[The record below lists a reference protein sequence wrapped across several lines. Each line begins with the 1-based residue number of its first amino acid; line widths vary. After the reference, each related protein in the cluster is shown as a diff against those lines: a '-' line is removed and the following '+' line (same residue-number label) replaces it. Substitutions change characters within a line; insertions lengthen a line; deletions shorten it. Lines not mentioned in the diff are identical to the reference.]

1 MFQKLIKL
9 LKNQVLIYFLIRYGV
24 YFLQFIIS
32 ILIAVKLGT
41 YYFGLWSFFLLI
53 MSYFQIFDFG
63 IPNSLSI
70 LLVQN
75 KNEEEKTRDIVKTS
89 FYLIT
94 ILILGVVLI
103 GSYYLFFGESYIG
116 KYKVGNYFYYICI
129 LISFGYFNRLLMTIH
144 RVKNKLIE
152 ISFFQAIIQILVFIS
167 IFLAEG
173 KQLLNLI
180 IGSYLVG
187 NILSFLVFTFSKT
200 IPSKGVFVKTYA
212 RSLVKK
218 GWFLFIYN
226 FCFYLLAISVRTVVS
241 VFYSVEE
248 FAFFSFSYTM
258 ASAIILLLEATGFVI
273 FPKMIDKLAN
283 DNLTEVKKLLSL
295 IKEQYVTIA
304 YGLIYMALIFFPI
317 LLDFIPKYKDA
328 LMSLNLTAL
337 TIVLYINAF
346 GYNTYL
352 IANNFEKLISTVSV
366 LILALNLMFAI
377 LISYFFPNN
386 YSFVILSLFVTY
398 MLYTIILT
406 YYGNLKM
413 KTPKSIFMCFL
424 ESYPLRILVPHLLA
438 VLISFINKKGDFLLM
453 LLPFSIYIFF
463 NIKNIKSLIFVFL
476 KILKNPK
483 IISI

>member
-1 MFQKLIKL
+1 MKIMFQKLIKL

-129 LISFGYFNRLLMTIH
+129 LISFGYFNKLLMTIH

-187 NILSFLVFTFSKT
+187 NILSFLVFTFSTT

-304 YGLIYMALIFFPI
+304 YGLIYMALIFFPV

-337 TIVLYINAF
+337 TIVL
-346 GYNTYL
+346 
-352 IANNFEKLISTVSV
+352 
-366 LILALNLMFAI
+366 
-377 LISYFFPNN
+377 
-386 YSFVILSLFVTY
+386 
-398 MLYTIILT
+398 
-406 YYGNLKM
+406 
-413 KTPKSIFMCFL
+413 
-424 ESYPLRILVPHLLA
+424 
-438 VLISFINKKGDFLLM
+438 
-453 LLPFSIYIFF
+453 
-463 NIKNIKSLIFVFL
+463 
-476 KILKNPK
+476 
-483 IISI
+483 